1 MIRPVLGLPLDQARQ
16 LLREHMERSEYPWLE
31 SHLPIIDASVVFVCM
46 DGEYIAGYVWFYM
59 LEEDAKTWV
68 VHMSLEQKYRKAA
81 FSRTTANTIFAV
93 CYSLGCDAILAES
106 ESRALLRRIGAV
118 ETEDGALL
126 RLPYVWR

>member
-1 MIRPVLGLPLDQARQ
+1 MIRPVLGLPLERARQ
-16 LLREHMERSEYPWLE
+16 LLREHMEESEYPWAK
-31 SHLPIIDASVVFVCM
+31 SHLPILDGSVVFVCM
-46 DGEYIAGYVWFYM
+46 DGEYIAGYVWFYL
-59 LEEDAKTWV
+59 LEDDTKTWV

-118 ETEDGALL
+118 ETENGALL